1 MIDDR
6 LYMQRDVCRDA
17 FRTFDLNGDGKV
29 TREELWEVLSCDSVQ
44 QALGA
49 RVIGQMNRE
58 GRWAIDFDEFYSMMV
73 DLDGDGTIDFEEF
86 CSMMVAPVVEEINHD
101 IADMVKVPAAPKFKP
116 SKPAL
121 LRFLQTVDSWTGQ
134 KLPNPFVDG
143 RFAPVRTEVTELS
156 LEVIEGAIPLDFPD
170 GLYVRN
176 GPNPRFETTSVQSIL
191 GRSAHHWFEGDG
203 MLHAVRFT
211 GGKASFRN
219 RYVRTSSFLRE
230 EAAGESFYRP
240 AVMTTGSATILNA
253 VANSQ
258 AYDNGA
264 KDQANT
270 SIVFHGGRLLAI
282 TEGAAMPTEVSP
294 LDLSTRGMVDF
305 GGQLPAFTAH
315 PRVDPKTGDLVF
327 VSYSFFQ
334 PNSDLEG
341 GVHIG
346 VVGPNGVLKH
356 SAKIPSASRNTLM
369 HDCAI
374 TEKWTVVTD
383 FPLVIDPSQV
393 FTKEGLLSFKPN
405 EKARIGLAPRFGN
418 DVEHWFDVATGF
430 AFHLMNAYEDGDEV
444 VLRGCRA
451 DSVDLSFGW
460 EWGNHE
466 FGSVEDREGVVRK
479 YLEEGF
485 KACEHA
491 TRLYEWRLNLRTGAV
506 AERKIGSSMVDFPLV
521 NPNFEGQKHRHGY
534 CSAAKLEESITSG
547 LPVFS
552 AIEKYT
558 FSEFGGVVTE
568 QHVLPSGCGG
578 GEASFVPRPGGQAE
592 DDGWLLVYTQDEEG
606 GSELRIIDAQDFTGR
621 PVARVALPQRVP
633 FGFHGTWAPGI

>member
-1 MIDDR
+1 
-6 LYMQRDVCRDA
+6 L
-17 FRTFDLNGDGKV
+17 FDLNGDGKI
-29 TREELWEVLSCDSVQ
+29 TREELWKVLTCDSVQ

-49 RVIGQMNRE
+49 RVIDQMNRE
-58 GRWAIDFDEFYSMMV
+58 GRWAIDFDEF
-73 DLDGDGTIDFEEF
+73 
-86 CSMMVAPVVEEINHD
+86 CSMMVLPVVEEIDED
-101 IADMVKVPAAPKFKP
+101 IADTVKVPAAPKYKP

-176 GPNPRFETTSVQSIL
+176 GPNPRFETTNVQSVL

-203 MLHAVRFT
+203 MLHAVRFAD
-211 GGKASFRN
+211 GKASFRN
-219 RYVRTSSFLRE
+219 RYVRTTSFLKE
-230 EAAGESFYRP
+230 EAVGESLHRP
-240 AVMTTGSATILNA
+240 AVMTTPPATILNA
-253 VANSQ
+253 IANSQ
-258 AYDNGA
+258 TFEEGA
-264 KDQANT
+264 KDHANT

-294 LDLSTRGMVDF
+294 VDLSTVGTFDF
-305 GGQLPAFTAH
+305 GGDTKLPAFTAH
-315 PRVDPKTGDLVF
+315 PRIDPKTGELVF
-327 VSYSFFQ
+327 ASYSFFQ

-346 VVGPNGVLKH
+346 VVGPDGVLKH
-356 SAKIPSASRNTLM
+356 SAKIPSASRNSLM

-374 TEKWTVVTD
+374 TEKWTVITD
-383 FPLVIDPSQV
+383 FPLVIDPSQL
-393 FTKEGLLSFKPN
+393 FTKQGLLSFEPN
-405 EKARIGLAPRFGN
+405 SKARIGLAPRYGN
-418 DVEHWFDVATGF
+418 DVEHWFEVATGF

-466 FGSVEDREGVVRK
+466 FGSIGDREDVVRK

-485 KACEHA
+485 RACEHA